1 MIQAKIIADSI
12 NNKGKRITSFVVT
25 MPRIVL
31 AELNTHR
38 TLSRNSASSRAIPFV
53 KMLEMVKKTPFM
65 PIQLMKDH
73 SGMQGNEFFTDESE
87 IEAVKAAW
95 LEGRDNAVKSAEK
108 LSALGLSKQ
117 FVNRGL
123 EAYMWHTVIITAT
136 EWENFFALRA
146 HDAAEIHIQ
155 KLAFL
160 MLEEMNNSTP
170 KVLRDGEWHIPFG
183 DNMDESK
190 IVAYAMEKEPE
201 FLFLDGAWGDVMLN
215 KQIIQKIKVKIAVAR
230 CARVSY
236 TVVGEEGKPDNYEND
251 VKLHDRL
258 LSMGHLS
265 PFEHCAQA
273 TENEGWSGNFLGW
286 TQYRK
291 TLPNENR
298 TDSRLLTK

>member
-95 LEGRDNAVKSAEK
+95 FEARDKAVESAEK

-123 EAYMWHTVIITAT
+123 EAYMWHTVILTSCDF
-136 EWENFFALRA
+136 ENFCALRA
-146 HDAAEIHIQ
+146 HEAAEIHIQ
-155 KLAFL
+155 KLAYL
-160 MLEEMNNSTP
+160 MIDELNNSTP
-170 KVLRDGEWHIPFG
+170 KVLQSGEWHIPFG
-183 DNMDESK
+183 DNMDENK
-190 IVAYAMEKEPE
+190 INSMYVGPDGMKEQE
-201 FLFLDGAWGDVMLN
+201 EWLKNV
-215 KQIIQKIKVKIAVAR
+215 KIKVATAR

-258 LSMGHLS
+258 LAMGHLS
-265 PFEHCAQA
+265 PFEHCARA
-273 TENEGWSGNFLGW
+273 MNEEEYNVSEWSGNFNGFV
-286 TQYRK
+286 QYRK
-291 TLPNENR
+291 MLPNENR
-298 TDSRLLTK
+298 KDPRILKK

>member
-1 MIQAKIIADSI
+1 MKNQINAKIIADSI

-73 SGMQGNEFFTDESE
+73 SGMQGNEFFTEESE

-95 LEGRDNAVKSAEK
+95 LEARDKAVESAEK

-123 EAYMWHTVIITAT
+123 EAYMWHTVILTSCDF
-136 EWENFFALRA
+136 ENFCALRA
-146 HDAAEIHIQ
+146 HEAAEIHIQ
-155 KLAFL
+155 KLAYL
-160 MLEEMNNSTP
+160 MIDELNNSTP
-170 KVLRDGEWHIPFG
+170 KVLQSGEWHIPFG
-183 DNMDESK
+183 DNMDENK
-190 IVAYAMEKEPE
+190 INSMYVGPDGMKEQE
-201 FLFLDGAWGDVMLN
+201 EWLKNV
-215 KQIIQKIKVKIAVAR
+215 KIKVATAR

-258 LSMGHLS
+258 LAMGHLS
-265 PFEHCAQA
+265 PFEHCARA
-273 TENEGWSGNFLGW
+273 MNEEEYNVSEWSGNFNGFV
-286 TQYRK
+286 QYRK
-291 TLPNENR
+291 MLPNENR
-298 TDSRLLTK
+298 KDPRILKK

>member
-1 MIQAKIIADSI
+1 MIKAEIIADSI
-12 NNKGKRITSFVVT
+12 NSKGKRITSFVVT

-38 TLSRNSASSRAIPFV
+38 TLSRNSASSRAIPFA
-53 KMLEMVKKTPFM
+53 KMVEMVKKTPFM

-73 SGMQGNEFFTDESE
+73 SGMQGNEFFTEESE

-95 LEGRDNAVKSAEK
+95 LEGRDNAVASAEK

-170 KVLRDGEWHIPFG
+170 KLLKVGEWHIPFG
-183 DNMDESK
+183 D
-190 IVAYAMEKEPE
+190 
-201 FLFLDGAWGDVMLN
+201 
-215 KQIIQKIKVKIAVAR
+215 QINEADAAFSFSVDNYEQRLQELKVKIATAR

-236 TVVGEEGKPDNYEND
+236 TVVGEEGKADNYEND
-251 VKLHDRL
+251 YKLHDRL

-265 PFEHCAQA
+265 PFEHCAQC
-273 TENEGWSGNFLGW
+273 TDNEGWSGNFLGW

-291 TLPNENR
+291 MLPNENR

>member
-1 MIQAKIIADSI
+1 MIKSTIIADSI
-12 NNKGKRITSFVVT
+12 NNKGKRITSFIVT
-25 MPRIVL
+25 IPRIVL

-38 TLSRNSASSRAIPFV
+38 VLSRNSASSRAIPFT
-53 KMLEMVKKTPFM
+53 KMLEMVKKTPFI
-65 PIQLMKDH
+65 PIRWMKEH
-73 SGMQGNEFFTDESE
+73 TGMQGNEYFTEEND
-87 IEAVKAAW
+87 IKALEAAYLA
-95 LEGRDNAVKSAEK
+95 GRDNAVATAES
-108 LSALGLSKQ
+108 LSNLGLTKQ
-117 FVNRGL
+117 IVNRGL

-136 EWENFFALRA
+136 EFENFFALRA
-146 HDAAEIHIQ
+146 ERAAEIHIQ

-170 KVLRDGEWHIPFG
+170 KLLQTGEWHIPFG
-183 DNMDESK
+183 DNMDDL
-190 IVAYAMEKEPE
+190 A
-201 FLFLDGAWGDVMLN
+201 LN
-215 KQIIQKIKVKIAVAR
+215 KLMPDIQPASLNWYNEHMQLLKVKIATAR

-258 LSMGHLS
+258 LGMGHLS

-273 TENEGWSGNFLGW
+273 TDNEGWSGNFLGW

-298 TDSRLLTK
+298 TDNRLLK

>member
-95 LEGRDNAVKSAEK
+95 FEARDKAVESAEK

-170 KVLRDGEWHIPFG
+170 KLLQAGEWHVPFG
-183 DNMDESK
+183 DNMDKEKINNLIELESG
-190 IVAYAMEKEPE
+190 ENPNNLFNLKE
-201 FLFLDGAWGDVMLN
+201 FQNDY
-215 KQIIQKIKVKIAVAR
+215 KVKIATAR

-258 LSMGHLS
+258 LAMGHLS

-273 TENEGWSGNFLGW
+273 TDNEGWSGNFLGW

-291 TLPNENR
+291 MLPNENR